1 MLEHPRPARL
11 GAGVNTETGK
21 ATTFWA
27 AECKQPDLAKAM
39 KGRME
44 AGAILIQ

>member
-1 MLEHPRPARL
+1 MNPNGLSAMAVRTIERQRAND
-11 GAGVNTETGK
+11 G
-21 ATTFWA
+21 
-27 AECKQPDLAKAM
+27 KAM